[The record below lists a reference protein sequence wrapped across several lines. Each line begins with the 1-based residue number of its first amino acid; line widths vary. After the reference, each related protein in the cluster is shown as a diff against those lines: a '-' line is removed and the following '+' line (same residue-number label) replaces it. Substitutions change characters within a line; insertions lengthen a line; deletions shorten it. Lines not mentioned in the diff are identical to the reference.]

1 MKAEIST
8 LHTEA
13 VYSDDYSRRYVLKKT
28 WDDSKPK
35 LAIILLAAGSAG
47 TVLLDKTTQLVINN
61 SARLGYGSV
70 SIMNLSAVLNDFN
83 LHHTEDP
90 ENVKVIVEEAK
101 IAEKVVFSPGTGK
114 SNNANFI
121 RLQEQ
126 VLLALRPYEDKLY
139 CLCNADGEARLQHP
153 LSPQVQVWNLSP
165 LKVSELVTIPEET
178 EQKPKKKV
186 KPKESKEPQKETPA
200 E

>member
-1 MKAEIST
+1 MKTEIST

-13 VYSDDYSRRYVLKKT
+13 VYSDDYSRRYVLRKL

-35 LAIILLAAGSAG
+35 LAIILLAAGTAG
-47 TVLLDKTTQLVINN
+47 TVMLDKTTQLVINN

-70 SIMNLSAVLNDFN
+70 SIMNLSAVLNDYN

-90 ENVKVIVEEAK
+90 ENIKVIVEEAK
-101 IAEKVVFSPGTGK
+101 TAEKVVFSPGTGK

-126 VLLALRPYEDKLY
+126 VLLALRPYEDKLH
-139 CLCNADGEARLQHP
+139 CLCNADGGARLQHP

>member
-1 MKAEIST
+1 MKTEIST

-13 VYSDDYSRRYVLKKT
+13 VYSDDHSRRYVLRKL
-28 WDDSKPK
+28 WDDTKPK

-47 TVLLDKTTQLVINN
+47 TVMLDKTTQLVINN

-83 LHHTEDP
+83 LHHAEDP

-101 IAEKVVFSPGTGK
+101 TAEKVVFSPGTGK
-114 SNNANFI
+114 SNNQNFI

-126 VLLALRPYEDKLY
+126 VLLALRPYENKLH
-139 CLCNADGEARLQHP
+139 CLCNADGGARLQHP

-165 LKVSELVTIPEET
+165 LKVSEHVTIPEET
-178 EQKPKKKV
+178 EQKPKKK
-186 KPKESKEPQKETPA
+186 PKAKDTKENVST
-200 E
+200 

>member
-1 MKAEIST
+1 MKTEIST

-13 VYSDDYSRRYVLKKT
+13 VYSDDYSRRYVLRKL

-35 LAIILLAAGSAG
+35 LAIILLAAGTAG
-47 TVLLDKTTQLVINN
+47 TVMLDKTTQLVINN

-70 SIMNLSAVLNDFN
+70 SIMNLSAVLNDYN
-83 LHHTEDP
+83 LHHIEDP

-101 IAEKVVFSPGTGK
+101 AAEKVVFSPGTGK

-126 VLLALRPYEDKLY
+126 VLLALRPYEDKLH
-139 CLCNADGEARLQHP
+139 CLCNADGGARLQHP

-178 EQKPKKKV
+178 EQKSKKKV

>member
-1 MKAEIST
+1 MKTEIST

-13 VYSDDYSRRYVLKKT
+13 VYSDDYSRRYVLRKF

-35 LAIILLAAGSAG
+35 LAIILLAAGTAG
-47 TVLLDKTTQLVINN
+47 TVMLDKTTQLVINN

-70 SIMNLSAVLNDFN
+70 SIMNLSAELNDYN

-90 ENVKVIVEEAK
+90 DNVKVIVEEAK
-101 IAEKVVFSPGTGK
+101 TAEKVVFSPGTGK

-126 VLLALRPYEDKLY
+126 VLLALRPCEDKLY
-139 CLCNADGEARLQHP
+139 CLCNADGGARLQHP

-165 LKVSELVTIPEET
+165 LKVSELLLS
-178 EQKPKKKV
+178 PKTS
-186 KPKESKEPQKETPA
+186 SKSPRKRLNQENPQKTP

>member
-1 MKAEIST
+1 MKTEIST

-13 VYSDDYSRRYVLKKT
+13 VYSDDYSRRYVLRKL

-35 LAIILLAAGSAG
+35 LAIILLAAGTAG
-47 TVLLDKTTQLVINN
+47 TVMLDKTTQLVINN

-70 SIMNLSAVLNDFN
+70 SIMNLSAVLNDYH

-90 ENVKVIVEEAK
+90 ENIKVIVEEAK
-101 IAEKVVFSPGTGK
+101 IADKVVFSPGTAK
-114 SNNANFI
+114 SNNPNFI

-126 VLLALRPYEDKLY
+126 VLLALRPYEHKLH
-139 CLCNADGEARLQHP
+139 CLCNADGGARLQHP

-165 LKVSELVTIPEET
+165 LKVSELVAVPEET

-186 KPKESKEPQKETPA
+186 KPKESKESQKETPA

>member
-1 MKAEIST
+1 MKTEIST

-13 VYSDDYSRRYVLKKT
+13 VYSDDYSRRYILRKL

-35 LAIILLAAGSAG
+35 LAIILLAAGNAG
-47 TVLLDKTTQLVINN
+47 TVMLDKTTQLVINN

-70 SIMNLSAVLNDFN
+70 SIMNLSAVLNDYN

-90 ENVKVIVEEAK
+90 ENIKVIVEEAK
-101 IAEKVVFSPGTGK
+101 TAEKVVFSPGTGK
-114 SNNANFI
+114 SNNPNFI

-126 VLLALRPYEDKLY
+126 VLLALRPYENKLH
-139 CLCNADGEARLQHP
+139 CLCNADGGARLQHP

-165 LKVSELVTIPEET
+165 LKVSELVTIPAET
-178 EQKPKKKV
+178 EQKPKKK
-186 KPKESKEPQKETPA
+186 PKAKDTKENVSA
-200 E
+200 

>member
-1 MKAEIST
+1 MKTEIST

-13 VYSDDYSRRYVLKKT
+13 VYSDDYSRRYVLRKL
-28 WDDSKPK
+28 WDDTKPK
-35 LAIILLAAGSAG
+35 LAIILLAAGNAG
-47 TVLLDKTTQLVINN
+47 NVMLDKTTQLVINN

-70 SIMNLSAVLNDFN
+70 AIMNLSAVLNDYN
-83 LHHTEDP
+83 LHHVEDP

-101 IAEKVVFSPGTGK
+101 TAEKVVFSPGTGK

-126 VLLALRPYEDKLY
+126 VLLALRPYEDKLH
-139 CLCNADGEARLQHP
+139 CLCNADGGARLQHP

-186 KPKESKEPQKETPA
+186 KTKESKEPQKETPA

>member
-126 VLLALRPYEDKLY
+126 VLLALRPYEDKLN
-139 CLCNADGEARLQHP
+139 CLCNADGGARLQHP

-165 LKVSELVTIPEET
+165 LKVSELVAIPEET
-178 EQKPKKKV
+178 EQKPKKKS
-186 KPKESKEPQKETPA
+186 KAKEPKENG
-200 E
+200 

>member
-1 MKAEIST
+1 MKTEIST

-13 VYSDDYSRRYVLKKT
+13 VYSDDYSRRYVLRKF

-35 LAIILLAAGSAG
+35 LAIILLAAGTAG
-47 TVLLDKTTQLVINN
+47 TVMLDKTTQLVINN

-70 SIMNLSAVLNDFN
+70 SIMNLSAVLNDYN

-90 ENVKVIVEEAK
+90 DNVKVIVEEAK
-101 IAEKVVFSPGTGK
+101 TAEKVVFSPGTGK

-126 VLLALRPYEDKLY
+126 VLLALRPCEDKLY
-139 CLCNADGEARLQHP
+139 CLCNADGGARLQHP

-165 LKVSELVTIPEET
+165 LKVSELLLS
-178 EQKPKKKV
+178 PKTS
-186 KPKESKEPQKETPA
+186 SKSPRKRLNQENPQKTP

>member
-126 VLLALRPYEDKLY
+126 VLLALRPYEDKLN
-139 CLCNADGEARLQHP
+139 CLCNADGGARLQHP

-165 LKVSELVTIPEET
+165 LKVSELVTVPEET
-178 EQKPKKKV
+178 EQKPKKKS
-186 KPKESKEPQKETPA
+186 KAKEPKENG
-200 E
+200 

>member
-1 MKAEIST
+1 MKTEIST

-13 VYSDDYSRRYVLKKT
+13 VYSDDYSRRYVLKKL

-35 LAIILLAAGSAG
+35 LAIILLAAGTAG

-70 SIMNLSAVLNDFN
+70 SIMNLSAVLNDYN
-83 LHHTEDP
+83 LHHTDDP
-90 ENVKVIVEEAK
+90 ENVKVSVEEAK
-101 IAEKVVFSPGTGK
+101 TAEKVVFSPGTGK

-126 VLLALRPYEDKLY
+126 VLLALRPYEDKLH
-139 CLCNADGEARLQHP
+139 CLCNADGGAR
-153 LSPQVQVWNLSP
+153 
-165 LKVSELVTIPEET
+165 
-178 EQKPKKKV
+178 
-186 KPKESKEPQKETPA
+186 
-200 E
+200 

>member
-1 MKAEIST
+1 MKTENST

-13 VYSDDYSRRYVLKKT
+13 IYSDDYSRRYVLRKL

-35 LAIILLAAGSAG
+35 LAIILLAAGTAG
-47 TVLLDKTTQLVINN
+47 TVMLDKTTQLVINN

-70 SIMNLSAVLNDFN
+70 SIMNLSAVLNDYN

-90 ENVKVIVEEAK
+90 ENIKVIVEEAK
-101 IAEKVVFSPGTGK
+101 TAEKVVFSPGTGK

-126 VLLALRPYEDKLY
+126 VLLALRPYEDKLH
-139 CLCNADGEARLQHP
+139 CLCNADGGARLQHP

-165 LKVSELVTIPEET
+165 LKVSEIVTIPDET

>member
-1 MKAEIST
+1 MKTEIST

-13 VYSDDYSRRYVLKKT
+13 VYSDDYSCRYVLRKL
-28 WDDSKPK
+28 WDDTKPK
-35 LAIILLAAGSAG
+35 LAIILLAAGNAG
-47 TVLLDKTTQLVINN
+47 TVMLDKTTQLVINN

-70 SIMNLSAVLNDFN
+70 SIMNLSAVLNDYN

-90 ENVKVIVEEAK
+90 KNIKVIVEEAK
-101 IAEKVVFSPGTGK
+101 TAEKVVFSPGTGK

-126 VLLALRPYEDKLY
+126 VLLALRPYEDKLH
-139 CLCNADGEARLQHP
+139 CLCNADGGARLQHP

-178 EQKPKKKV
+178 DQKPKKKV
-186 KPKESKEPQKETPA
+186 KPKESKEPQKETLA

>member
-1 MKAEIST
+1 MKTEIST

-13 VYSDDYSRRYVLKKT
+13 VYSDDYSRRYVLRKL

-35 LAIILLAAGSAG
+35 LAIILLAAGTAG
-47 TVLLDKTTQLVINN
+47 TVMLDKTTQLVINN

-83 LHHTEDP
+83 LHHAEDP
-90 ENVKVIVEEAK
+90 DNVKVIVEEAK
-101 IAEKVVFSPGTGK
+101 TAEKVVFSPGTGK
-114 SNNANFI
+114 SNNPNFI

-126 VLLALRPYEDKLY
+126 VLLALRPYENKLH
-139 CLCNADGEARLQHP
+139 CLCNADGGARLQHP

-165 LKVSELVTIPEET
+165 LKVSDLVAVPEET

-186 KPKESKEPQKETPA
+186 KSKESKEPQKETPA

>member
-1 MKAEIST
+1 MKKEIST

-13 VYSDDYSRRYVLKKT
+13 VYSDDYSRRYVLRKL

-35 LAIILLAAGSAG
+35 LAIILLAAGTAG
-47 TVLLDKTTQLVINN
+47 TVMLDKTTQLVINN

-70 SIMNLSAVLNDFN
+70 SIMNLSAVLNDYN

-90 ENVKVIVEEAK
+90 ENIKVIVEEAK
-101 IAEKVVFSPGTGK
+101 TAEKLVFSPGTGK
-114 SNNANFI
+114 ANNPNFI

-126 VLLALRPYEDKLY
+126 VLLALRPYEDKLH
-139 CLCNADGEARLQHP
+139 CLCNADGGARLQHP

-186 KPKESKEPQKETPA
+186 KPKESKELQKETPT

>member
-1 MKAEIST
+1 MKTEIST

-13 VYSDDYSRRYVLKKT
+13 VYSDDYSRRYVLKKI

-35 LAIILLAAGSAG
+35 LAIILLAAGTAG
-47 TVLLDKTTQLVINN
+47 TVMLDKTTQLVINN

-83 LHHTEDP
+83 LHHTEEP
-90 ENVKVIVEEAK
+90 ENIKVIVEEAK
-101 IAEKVVFSPGTGK
+101 TAEKVVFSPGTGK
-114 SNNANFI
+114 SNNPNFI

-126 VLLALRPYEDKLY
+126 VLLALRPYEDKLN
-139 CLCNADGEARLQHP
+139 CLCNADGGARLQHP

-165 LKVSELVTIPEET
+165 LKVSELVTVPEET
-178 EQKPKKKV
+178 EQKSKKKV

>member
-1 MKAEIST
+1 MKTEVST

-13 VYSDDYSRRYVLKKT
+13 VYSDDYSRRYVLKKM

-114 SNNANFI
+114 ANNPNFI

-126 VLLALRPYEDKLY
+126 VLLALRPYEDKLN
-139 CLCNADGEARLQHP
+139 CLCNADGGARLQHP

-165 LKVSELVTIPEET
+165 LKVSELVAIPEET
-178 EQKPKKKV
+178 EQKPKKKS
-186 KPKESKEPQKETPA
+186 KAKEPKENG
-200 E
+200 